1 MLNGDIYGMI
11 APYGTANYWW
21 WPYKKKFHWRY
32 YDKVPLTISDQEGF
46 QNTFSVTELEA
57 GAARTLLESGK
68 YLATSNM
75 LFEDIVFG
83 QWEEPNFHEKS
94 TNEVI
99 KEWPVYGW
107 NYDVLIGGLYPDQ
120 KPEWEYGLH
129 GKTCEWIIRTLLFLS
144 RLGRGLSLPEPGR
157 LKRPRHTLISIF
169 PDNLFTFT

>member
-32 YDKVPLTISDQEGF
+32 YDKIPLTLSDQEGF

-57 GAARTLLESGK
+57 DAAKTLLESGK
-68 YLATSNM
+68 YLATSNE

-83 QWEEPNFHEKS
+83 QWQNPNFHEKS

-99 KEWPVYGW
+99 TEWPVYGW
-107 NYDVLIGGLYPDQ
+107 NYDVLIGGLYPDE

-129 GKTCEWIIRTLLFLS
+129 GLTCE
-144 RLGRGLSLPEPGR
+144 
-157 LKRPRHTLISIF
+157 
-169 PDNLFTFT
+169 